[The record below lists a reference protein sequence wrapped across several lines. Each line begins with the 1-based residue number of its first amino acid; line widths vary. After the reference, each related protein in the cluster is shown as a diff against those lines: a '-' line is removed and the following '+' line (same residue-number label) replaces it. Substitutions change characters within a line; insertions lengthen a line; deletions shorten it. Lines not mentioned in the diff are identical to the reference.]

1 MGVGRDVGL
10 HYTGSI
16 VITIEFDGRHHASV
30 KKVTDTKTEVSEWW
44 LTSIV
49 SLTDR
54 NQRAWPRTMT
64 AIEIRPHRWAWK
76 VIRFEITNLA
86 PIFRQTCGPVQREL
100 FTFRRLA
107 QPRFRNSS
115 PHQIVLN
122 S

>member
-64 AIEIRPHRWAWK
+64 AIEIRPHRWGLESDS
-76 VIRFEITNLA
+76 VRNHEPRSDFSTNVRA
-86 PIFRQTCGPVQREL
+86 CPVRTLYFSAIGAAAFSQL
-100 FTFRRLA
+100 L
-107 QPRFRNSS
+107 SS
-115 PHQIVLN
+115 PDR